1 MSEPKPIY
9 LNDTRGDYW
18 QKVAE
23 QERKKAADNLR
34 LAAERA
40 SEIAELKQ
48 ELELNRAN
56 LYAMGKYVIEIAELR
71 EKLKEA
77 NEDARMLAEELE
89 LEQNPGY
96 SSAALSNHYA
106 RVKGGE

>member
-9 LNDTRGDYW
+9 DATITDYW
-18 QKVAE
+18 QIVAE

-48 ELELNRAN
+48 ELQKTKTEIERLKSIIRKTENLIQEWNRKTIRICCDSEPGEEHEIDCP
-56 LYAMGKYVIEIAELR
+56 LYKWE
-71 EKLKEA
+71 
-77 NEDARMLAEELE
+77 
-89 LEQNPGY
+89 
-96 SSAALSNHYA
+96 
-106 RVKGGE
+106 GGE